1 MDEANTFCAG
11 TGPDGNRCI
20 CRRHVP
26 KAKKDVDNPDI
37 CKNCNHIESA
47 HPVASTP
54 RLDISSYV
62 KDLRDAG
69 KVKAGPSS
77 TSQLKAT
84 VSDAEAETSAGLRP
98 KKWKVDSTSKTDT
111 EPGLPASK
119 KAKGKTRAVSTSGKP
134 VQVQRLIFVP
144 DGLYT
149 VTDQTQNSKGNLN
162 RTTLSPEY
170 IDHLLEFCFA
180 KLSQPSEPLVFHQ
193 GDSNAQI
200 CDIVK
205 AHFRRPIEWLE
216 THPYKPE
223 RNAGLDVQRQL
234 WRLCI
239 KTQRT
244 IGLSYD
250 PFPNGAK
257 LHNRSLIIVSKQRIP
272 EERYRD
278 WDAPEPVTGS
288 SDYELST
295 DDSESDD
302 APKKG
307 KNGKYPLYSRFTLAR
322 LISGVLVAVKKE
334 GGGSGLIR
342 KVGGRSTRMSTGT
355 IEWNHILDSD
365 EDDLPATL
373 LPMASAEALSTEG
386 AAASSV
392 AGSSSSMGAAPPVPS
407 TSMASSSSPLF
418 TSFTFPE
425 PEPEVEDPFEDP
437 FANDISTFFTTSG
450 PNASP
455 NNSRW
460 AAAVAIAASTGL
472 PASASSSTAAL
483 AGTAMGTSRKLE
495 GIVELPGE
503 GGLAQTQCC
512 ASAGDGF
519 GDNMTTDPSHMARGH
534 NRAAQRIGIG
544 V

>member
-1 MDEANTFCAG
+1 MSPTPSVQAQAPTV
-11 TGPDGNRCI
+11 TGASADAMF
-20 CRRHVP
+20 P
-26 KAKKDVDNPDI
+26 KPKKMLTTLTSVKTVTTWSPLI
-37 CKNCNHIESA
+37 LWL
-47 HPVASTP
+47 PTP

-98 KKWKVDSTSKTDT
+98 KKGRQTQRPRRTPNPDSPQVKRPKARLALKISFQCQYLISTS
-111 EPGLPASK
+111 ELQ
-119 KAKGKTRAVSTSGKP
+119 RAVSTSGKP

-149 VTDQTQNSKGNLN
+149 VTDQTQNSKGNPN

-170 IDHLLEFCFA
+170 IDHLLEFGLA
-180 KLSQPSEPLVFHQ
+180 KLSQPSEPLIFHQ

-205 AHFRRPIEWLE
+205 THFRRPIEWLE

-223 RNAGLDVQRQL
+223 RNAGLDVQHQL

-257 LHNRSLIIVSKQRIP
+257 LHNVCAPAGRPVDQRSLIIISKQRIP

-295 DDSESDD
+295 DDSESDNT
-302 APKKG
+302 PKKG
-307 KNGKYPLYSRFTLAR
+307 KNGEYPFCSRFTRAR
-322 LISGVLVAVKKE
+322 LISRVLVAVKKE
-334 GGGSGLIR
+334 GGGSGLVR

-365 EDDLPATL
+365 EDVFPATL
-373 LPMASAEALSTEG
+373 LPMASAEASSTVG
-386 AAASSV
+386 AAVSSV
-392 AGSSSSMGAAPPVPS
+392 AGSSSSSSMAAAPPVPS
-407 TSMASSSSPLF
+407 TSMASSSGPLF
-418 TSFTFPE
+418 TSFTSPS
-425 PEPEVEDPFEDP
+425 PSPEVEDPFEDP
-437 FANDISTFFTTSG
+437 FANDISTFFTTSNSG

-460 AAAVAIAASTGL
+460 AAAVATAASTSL
-472 PASASSSTAAL
+472 PMSASSSTAAL
-483 AGTAMGTSRKLE
+483 G
-495 GIVELPGE
+495 V
-503 GGLAQTQCC
+503 
-512 ASAGDGF
+512 F
-519 GDNMTTDPSHMARGH
+519 PSSVR
-534 NRAAQRIGIG
+534 NTRPNPWN
-544 V
+544 